1 MAFAVIPSFRV
12 ALPKTILSL
21 LSLLS
26 CIWFR
31 RLSVQNEMLTIENIR
46 HVILLTALLA
56 LSNAQ
61 GTFRQQSVQTK
72 TRSLKGP
79 AQEPWRCKPKQV
91 SPAKAGA
98 PWLEEL
104 ITMWECAY
112 AEREQQV
119 FVTEMEQG
127 LSSEIFNGTNNIYG
141 RAISRGDKASVK
153 YIGRFDEVSTPC
165 LTNTVSWETQSRGMW
180 HP

>member
-1 MAFAVIPSFRV
+1 
-12 ALPKTILSL
+12 
-21 LSLLS
+21 
-26 CIWFR
+26 
-31 RLSVQNEMLTIENIR
+31 MLTIKNIC

-79 AQEPWRCKPKQV
+79 TQEPWRCKPKQV
-91 SPAKAGA
+91 SPARAGA
-98 PWLEEL
+98 PWLGEL

-127 LSSEIFNGTNNIYG
+127 LSSEVFNGTNNIYG

-153 YIGRFDEVSTPC
+153 YIGRFGEVSAPC
-165 LTNTVSWETQSRGMW
+165 LMKSKAEEGCCAGYGIL
-180 HP
+180 